1 MKNKLIKKGLA
12 FLMGITTVATG
23 LCGCNNQN
31 DENRVNDAD
40 DLLAS
45 VQKSDNAPVYDFNDS
60 TTKPE
65 SYDTF
70 INNSSNL
77 AVKMLKSEKYDTENT
92 AIAPLSVSVS
102 LSALANGANQN
113 TLKELKTFLG
123 NNSNSTDTFNQC
135 SSYITQRMSFF
146 NNEESGVFNV
156 NSVWVSDSY
165 SPKRSFLQ
173 KYDNFY
179 DSFVYKTDFS
189 KENTNLVMNNLLTD
203 NSNSLIPDGGIS
215 IKDDYSLYLDCS
227 MAISDQWLKSYS
239 DDAIKTGDFTTNADS
254 KTSVTYLT
262 SVERSFKTD
271 DAQGFIKDMKDVPC
285 KLICILPNEN
295 YSLKDYV
302 NKLTGD
308 KLLDMPYSISATDF
322 AEVSIPEFSISE
334 SKSLKNSLTQI
345 GIDDIFSTE
354 ADFSKGFADDIFV
367 NDLTQS
373 VQIEINRNGICSS
386 KSESND
392 KTPTTKVN
400 NNIIFN
406 RPFIYAVIDNESYAP
421 IIIGTVNNPQ
431 TSQTE

>member
-45 VQKSDNAPVYDFNDS
+45 VQKSDSAPVYNFNDS

-77 AVKMLKSEKYDTENT
+77 AIKMLKSEKYDTENT

-123 NNSNSTDTFNQC
+123 NNNNSTDTFNQC

-146 NNEESGVFNV
+146 NNEENGIFNV
-156 NSVWVSDSY
+156 NSVWISDSW

-179 DSFVYKTDFS
+179 NSFVYKIDFS
-189 KENTNLVMNNLLTD
+189 KENTNLVITNLLAD
-203 NSNSLIPDGGIS
+203 NSNSLIPDTGIS
-215 IKDDYSLYLDCS
+215 IEDNYSLYLDCS
-227 MAISDQWLKSYS
+227 TAISDQWLKGYS
-239 DDAIKTGDFTTNADS
+239 ETDIKTGDFTTNTGN
-254 KTSVTYLT
+254 KTLVTYLT

-271 DAQGFIKDMKDVPC
+271 DAQGFIKDMKNVPC

-295 YSLKDYV
+295 YSLKEYV

-308 KLLDMPYSISATDF
+308 KLLDMPYSVSATDF

-334 SKSLKNSLTQI
+334 SKSLKDSLTQI
-345 GIDDIFSTE
+345 GIDDIFSVD
-354 ADFSKGFADDIFV
+354 ADFSKGFAEDIFV

-373 VQIEINRNGICSS
+373 VKIEINKNGICSS
-386 KSESND
+386 NSESND
-392 KTPTTKVN
+392 ESSTTEVDN
-400 NNIIFN
+400 SIIFN
-406 RPFIYAVIDNESYAP
+406 RPFVYAVVDNESYAP
-421 IIIGTVNNPQ
+421 IILGTVNNPQ
-431 TSQTE
+431 ISQAE

>member
-1 MKNKLIKKGLA
+1 MKNKLIRKSLA
-12 FLMGITTVATG
+12 FLMVISTVAAG
-23 LCGCNNQN
+23 MCGCNSQN
-31 DENRVNDAD
+31 DENRVSSAD

-45 VQKSDNAPVYDFNDS
+45 VQKSDSAPLYNFNDS

-77 AVKMLKSEKYDTENT
+77 AVKMLKSEKYDTKNT

-102 LSALANGANQN
+102 LSALANGTNQN

-156 NSVWVSDSY
+156 NSVWISDSC

-189 KENTNLVMNNLLTD
+189 NKNTGLVISNLLAD
-203 NSNSLIPDGGIS
+203 NSNSLIPDGGIN
-215 IKDDYSLYLDCS
+215 IKDDYSLYMDCS
-227 MAISDQWLKSYS
+227 TAISDQWLKSYS
-239 DDAIKTGDFTTNADS
+239 DDDIKTGDFTTNTGS

-262 SVERSFKTD
+262 SIERSFKTD
-271 DAQGFIKDMKDVPC
+271 DAQGFIKDMKNVPC

-334 SKSLKNSLTQI
+334 SQSLKDSLTQI
-345 GIDDIFSTE
+345 GIDDIFSE
-354 ADFSKGFADDIFV
+354 KADFSKGFADDIFV

-373 VQIEINRNGICSS
+373 LRIEISKNGICSS
-386 KSESND
+386 KSESNEETSTIKAD
-392 KTPTTKVN
+392 N
-400 NNIIFN
+400 SIIFN
-406 RPFIYAVIDNESYAP
+406 KPFIYAVIDNESYAP

-431 TSQTE
+431 ASHT